1 MSHMSELTE
10 NLRGILHPMTSCLAW
25 SDWQPPRS
33 LLLTAQALRTW
44 TWLLQALR
52 KRHFQEN
59 EKFCSLKA
67 GFQGKLGLLRR
78 RIRENGK
85 KNESPWGWRK
95 RFEGTDTL
103 SLQILP
109 WLQREESVQLMLI
122 MLAYEHEWKCHSGLR
137 SLHSHS
143 KFIEQ
148 KNKTDL

>member
-1 MSHMSELTE
+1 MSRMSELTG
-10 NLRGILHPMTSCLAW
+10 NLGGILGPMTNSLAC

-59 EKFCSLKA
+59 EKSCSLKV

-78 RIRENGK
+78 RIRDKEK
-85 KNESPWGWRK
+85 SKSPWGWRK
-95 RFEGTDTL
+95 RSEGTDTL

-109 WLQREESVQLMLI
+109 WLQGEDSVELML
-122 MLAYEHEWKCHSGLR
+122 LTQAYKHEWKCHSGLR

-143 KFIEQ
+143 KFIKQ
-148 KNKTDL
+148 KNKTDF

>member
-10 NLRGILHPMTSCLAW
+10 NLGGILGPMTSGLAC

-33 LLLTAQALRTW
+33 LLLTAEALRTW

-78 RIRENGK
+78 RIREQEENW
-85 KNESPWGWRK
+85 ESLRMEEKVWRH
-95 RFEGTDTL
+95 RYSLFANLTL
-103 SLQILP
+103 TSGGGQHWADASHTGLQEWMKMPFRSEIPALS
-109 WLQREESVQLMLI
+109 QQVYQTEE
-122 MLAYEHEWKCHSGLR
+122 
-137 SLHSHS
+137 
-143 KFIEQ
+143 
-148 KNKTDL
+148 